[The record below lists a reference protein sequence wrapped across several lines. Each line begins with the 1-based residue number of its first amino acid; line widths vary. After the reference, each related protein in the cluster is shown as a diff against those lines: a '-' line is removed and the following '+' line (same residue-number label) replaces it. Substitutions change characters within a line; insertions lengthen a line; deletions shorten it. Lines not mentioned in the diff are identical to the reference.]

1 MKEKITWFWA
11 WEKRIWDDKIETNR
25 YLATLS
31 ILFAAIMG
39 AGLGGGRVF
48 HELFCWDSAP
58 NVVALGYLLI
68 LILGMNFCETVVASK
83 PGWVILWRS
92 LLVMVCILTA
102 FAIGV
107 IASVVVI
114 FLVAAWLVLML
125 IGSLLSGLGRSS
137 GRRSNGSSSD
147 DGSSIELPSGRKV
160 SGTFAGDDF
169 TVAMVRLT
177 NVPVGVVRIGKKSN
191 C

>member
-1 MKEKITWFWA
+1 MKENITWFWA
-11 WEKRIWDDKIETNR
+11 WEKRIWADKIETNR

-39 AGLGGGRVF
+39 ACLGGGRVF
-48 HELFCWDSAP
+48 HEWFGWDSAP

-83 PGWVILWRS
+83 VGWVILWRS
-92 LLVMVCILTA
+92 LLLMLCVIVA

-114 FLVAAWLVLML
+114 FLTAAWLVLML
-125 IGSLLSGLGRSS
+125 VGSLLSGSGSRSS
-137 GRRSNGSSSD
+137 SSRSGQSSGGVEQYGYDENGSQYTMRDIGGGYARDDNGRRWKNDGGSKWSLD
-147 DGSSIELPSGRKV
+147 E
-160 SGTFAGDDF
+160 
-169 TVAMVRLT
+169 
-177 NVPVGVVRIGKKSN
+177 
-191 C
+191 

>member
-11 WEKRIWDDKIETNR
+11 WEKRIWGDKIETNC

-31 ILFAAIMG
+31 ILFAAVMG
-39 AGLGGGRVF
+39 ACLGGGRIF
-48 HELFCWDSAP
+48 HEWFGWDSAP
-58 NVVALGYLLI
+58 NVIAVGYLLI

-92 LLVMVCILTA
+92 LLVMTCILAA

-114 FLVAAWLVLML
+114 FLVTAWLVLML
-125 IGSLLSGLGRSS
+125 IGTLLSGS
-137 GRRSNGSSSD
+137 GGSGSKKKRYTLD
-147 DGSSIELPSGRKV
+147 DGTEVEKESGLFG
-160 SGTFAGDDF
+160 STGTYREVGGSRTFHDEGGGY
-169 TVAMVRLT
+169 VRED
-177 NVPVGVVRIGKKSN
+177 
-191 C
+191 